1 LGSVSSYRSVV
12 VATLRRRGAMAG
24 ADLLVVALPG
34 VQRFI
39 AESWTTADVA
49 AGSAIVSSLAAAM
62 VSAAGTGVV
71 FPAVDADTGAGVMG
85 PDRSG
90 YRAQWSKAGKA
101 MAARQRDHIGKA

>member
-1 LGSVSSYRSVV
+1 MG
-12 VATLRRRGAMAG
+12 ATLRRRGVMAD

-39 AESWTTADVA
+39 AESRTTADAA

-62 VSAAGTGVV
+62 VSAAGAGVV
-71 FPAVDADTGAGVMG
+71 FLAIDADTGAGVVG

-90 YRAQWSKAGKA
+90 YWAHWSKAGKA
-101 MAARQRDHIGKA
+101 MAARQRDCIGRA